1 MVPFALRIEP
11 GTAPPRQS
19 APAALLR
26 HGRTV
31 CLQGTDN
38 FLKACVAAFG
48 QVQLFQELSDSAVP
62 IASADSPDNGI
73 CFVGDLEPI
82 EYLAAYEQNDKLKHD
97 WELIMRF
104 TPKTIYYAH
113 ANEKHCN

>member
-11 GTAPPRQS
+11 GTAPQCQS

-48 QVQLFQELSDSAVP
+48 QVQLFQELSDPAVP
-62 IASADSPDNGI
+62 IAAADSPDNGI

-82 EYLAAYEQNDKLKHD
+82 EYLDAYDGNSKLKSD
-97 WELIMRF
+97 WNLVMSYN
-104 TPKTIYYAH
+104 PKRIYYAH
-113 ANEKHCN
+113 ANEKIL